1 MRLATAR
8 AVDRTAVLL
17 FTVTLSANTY
27 HVPSALFWERALGSH
42 AYAVPIL
49 LAITG
54 LFVVFTP
61 VESLTAR
68 SRMTRNVTTRQQVLT
83 AFGRLLELGRTVTP
97 PLGISDLGLH
107 VWARRRTLRHPVSGV
122 LARIATYRVGT
133 NPMNRPFAP
142 PKGVGVVGLCWKY
155 DHEVGIDVEQL
166 ANSLDDQDKFN
177 AYRDKHGPDAVMN
190 LTWDQFTRIRHRGAV
205 FAFPIRDGR
214 NRFVGCLSVDTS
226 HGFATLDQPELKAQ
240 MGLLTIVIGQAGL
253 FSTRQCM
260 I

>member
-1 MRLATAR
+1 M
-8 AVDRTAVLL
+8 LL

-27 HVPSALFWERALGSH
+27 HFPTALFWDRVLGNH
-42 AYAVPIL
+42 AYTVPIL
-49 LAITG
+49 LATTG

-68 SRMTRNVTTRQQVLT
+68 SRMARSVTTRQQILT
-83 AFGRLLELGRTVTP
+83 AFGRLLELGRSVRP

-122 LARIATYRVGT
+122 LIRIATYRVGT

-142 PKGVGVVGLCWKY
+142 PKGVGVVGLCWKN

-166 ANSLDDQDKFN
+166 AKSLSNEGEFDG
-177 AYRDKHGPDAVMN
+177 YREKNGSDAVMN
-190 LTWDQFTRIRHRGAV
+190 LTWHQFKRINHRGAV

-214 NRFVGCLSVDTS
+214 HRFIGCLSLDTS
-226 HGFATLDQPELKAQ
+226 HGFAKLDQPELKAQ

-253 FSTRQCM
+253 EHC
-260 I
+260 